1 MDPETEVRYDRHS
14 LMGHETAQNRYNPN
28 CTGRIMI
35 CICVCTYMC
44 MFEYLYIYIYIYI
57 YVFICI
63 PKNNG
68 LIPDVWMDRFYSD
81 GIGKR
86 RANNQVR
93 YYRHILLNTWFL
105 TCVTTGGTNG
115 RGASSTE
122 LRTPYGAASGMTK
135 GDEVGPWVLLFYCC
149 CMHGG
154 FDMVSCGLIGVVW
167 DNSGITMDI
176 HPGYD

>member
-14 LMGHETAQNRYNPN
+14 LMGHETAQDRYNPN

-44 MFEYLYIYIYIYI
+44 MFEYLYIYISYI

-93 YYRHILLNTWFL
+93 YYRHILLNAWFL
-105 TCVTTGGTNG
+105 TCVTTGGRNG

-167 DNSGITMDI
+167 DNSGIAMDI
-176 HPGYD
+176 HPCYD